1 MNDSLPKNE
10 VDSWNLDYCHLGYSL
25 VIKIWYGQCFH
36 VFPLFLS
43 RLLYSKL
50 WIFRNIFLNVSIILK
65 PCSVFDAPFHSGDYI
80 SLISSFLPLTILL
93 CFFVKFYYVN
103 ILSLGSTSM
112 CLFVSLTV
120 FISFYAQLHE
130 NFFFFHQ

>member
-1 MNDSLPKNE
+1 MTSVFMFSLFF
-10 VDSWNLDYCHLGYSL
+10 SLGFYTHS
-25 VIKIWYGQCFH
+25 F
-36 VFPLFLS
+36 
-43 RLLYSKL
+43 
-50 WIFRNIFLNVSIILK
+50 WIFRNIFLNVGIILK
-65 PCSVFDAPFHSGDYI
+65 PCSVFGVPFHSGDYI
-80 SLISSFLPLTILL
+80 SLISSFHPLTILL

-130 NFFFFHQ
+130 NFFSSIDTCNFTCFTNSDLKKQIIFCCLSSSSIWC